1 MGEPSGLSG
10 GPGTPA
16 APGTCHFTSVE
27 LSRGRGFVLGFVL
40 CFTAKELKIKGKDEK
55 KIPTF
60 YFKLLSSKNNKS
72 FKEIF

>member
-1 MGEPSGLSG
+1 M
-10 GPGTPA
+10 
-16 APGTCHFTSVE
+16 
-27 LSRGRGFVLGFVL
+27 LGFVL
-40 CFTAKELKIKGKDEK
+40 CFTAKELKIKEKDEK